1 MEEKI
6 LKEKAE
12 DQRADEAVLALGE
25 MLAAYDARPAVL
37 NLRRFQEM
45 KQCYAFI
52 QKQLLT
58 PGTDI
63 SYRLHEPLKSMGSI
77 SLEADNFIFKEPE
90 FLKLASLMASNL
102 EVYPLVNGKLR
113 MTFGFSEL
121 TTPIELG

>member
-6 LKEKAE
+6 LEETAE
-12 DQRADEAVLALGE
+12 DRSADEVILALGK
-25 MLAAYDARPAVL
+25 MLAAHDARLAVL

-45 KQCYAFI
+45 KQCYELI
-52 QKQLLT
+52 ENLLLT

-90 FLKLASLMASNL
+90 YLKMASLIASD
-102 EVYPLVNGKLR
+102 
-113 MTFGFSEL
+113 MDSFSWDEGRL
-121 TTPIELG
+121 DEDWF